1 MKREEIKK
9 PDYTAGI
16 RHTTVGSDRHD
27 VRRENFRNKT
37 VRTAKRRSG
46 LIGRL
51 FACSATL
58 ALALGACT
66 DDAPVEQ
73 PKSGGVDLTCIVES
87 DLTAALGSSTDDR
100 HSWESGDRI
109 GVYAVSSAP
118 TLNAE
123 ASVTTNDGT
132 SSIAFHVNRAET
144 GDKLHAYFPYTKDN
158 SSNDAKNVA
167 LSIAAVQ
174 SQSEAGAFDI
184 ANLPMV
190 SYPQRLDAESLSEI
204 PALQMHVLGGI
215 LRAKVFADGQYG
227 DEKVQSIAFADE
239 NTPMA
244 GAFKLDLTGL
254 SDEASLIVTGLASR
268 TAKTQLS
275 IPYAVPSSQ
284 ESAKDIY
291 MILAPGTY
299 DGTLSVTTEKPCTRS
314 RSNAK

>member
-1 MKREEIKK
+1 MTQEKIKK

-100 HSWESGDRI
+100 HPWESGDRI

-132 SSIAFHVNRAET
+132 SAIAFHVNRAET
-144 GDKLHAYFPYTKDN
+144 GD
-158 SSNDAKNVA
+158 
-167 LSIAAVQ
+167 
-174 SQSEAGAFDI
+174 
-184 ANLPMV
+184 
-190 SYPQRLDAESLSEI
+190 
-204 PALQMHVLGGI
+204 
-215 LRAKVFADGQYG
+215 
-227 DEKVQSIAFADE
+227 
-239 NTPMA
+239 
-244 GAFKLDLTGL
+244 
-254 SDEASLIVTGLASR
+254 
-268 TAKTQLS
+268 
-275 IPYAVPSSQ
+275 
-284 ESAKDIY
+284 
-291 MILAPGTY
+291 
-299 DGTLSVTTEKPCTRS
+299 
-314 RSNAK
+314 

>member
-100 HSWESGDRI
+100 
-109 GVYAVSSAP
+109 
-118 TLNAE
+118 
-123 ASVTTNDGT
+123 
-132 SSIAFHVNRAET
+132 
-144 GDKLHAYFPYTKDN
+144 N
-158 SSNDAKNVA
+158 S
-167 LSIAAVQ
+167 
-174 SQSEAGAFDI
+174 
-184 ANLPMV
+184 
-190 SYPQRLDAESLSEI
+190 
-204 PALQMHVLGGI
+204 
-215 LRAKVFADGQYG
+215 
-227 DEKVQSIAFADE
+227 
-239 NTPMA
+239 
-244 GAFKLDLTGL
+244 
-254 SDEASLIVTGLASR
+254 
-268 TAKTQLS
+268 
-275 IPYAVPSSQ
+275 
-284 ESAKDIY
+284 
-291 MILAPGTY
+291 
-299 DGTLSVTTEKPCTRS
+299 
-314 RSNAK
+314 

>member
-109 GVYAVSSAP
+109 G
-118 TLNAE
+118 T
-123 ASVTTNDGT
+123 
-132 SSIAFHVNRAET
+132 
-144 GDKLHAYFPYTKDN
+144 
-158 SSNDAKNVA
+158 DA
-167 LSIAAVQ
+167 Q
-174 SQSEAGAFDI
+174 C
-184 ANLPMV
+184 
-190 SYPQRLDAESLSEI
+190 RSLRHNERW
-204 PALQMHVLGGI
+204 H
-215 LRAKVFADGQYG
+215 
-227 DEKVQSIAFADE
+227 
-239 NTPMA
+239 
-244 GAFKLDLTGL
+244 KLDRIPRQPRRNRRQAPCLFSLHERQFVQRCEKRGAVDRCRTVAVRSRRIRHREPANGL
-254 SDEASLIVTGLASR
+254 LS
-268 TAKTQLS
+268 AKTRRR
-275 IPYAVPSSQ
+275 VP
-284 ESAKDIY
+284 
-291 MILAPGTY
+291 L
-299 DGTLSVTTEKPCTRS
+299 
-314 RSNAK
+314 